1 VSPAPLDPAEVTAAL
16 ADQGLR
22 WVADGD
28 ALVTE
33 WRGADFADAM
43 AYVVRVAE
51 LAEEADHHPDIDIRY
66 NRVRLRLWSHDA
78 GGVTRRDLALAAA
91 VDAVGGNAAPG
102 DRPGRA

>member
-1 VSPAPLDPAEVTAAL
+1 MTAPRLERAEVVAAL
-16 ADQGLR
+16 AEQGLR
-22 WVADGD
+22 WACDGD

-43 AYVVRVAE
+43 AFVVRIAE

-78 GGVTRRDLALAAA
+78 GGITRRDLALAAA
-91 VDAVGGNAAPG
+91 VDAVGGNTVPG
-102 DRPGRA
+102 GRPGPA